1 MINPV
6 HALKPC
12 KIYFSVVR
20 VEVFTSEGMA
30 FYDVM
35 FCSFVDGISVLEEPA
50 TSIIVSIEEEGSW
63 FLSTSGFSLSN
74 YKTSHPESSTL
85 AF

>member
-1 MINPV
+1 
-6 HALKPC
+6 
-12 KIYFSVVR
+12 
-20 VEVFTSEGMA
+20 
-30 FYDVM
+30 M